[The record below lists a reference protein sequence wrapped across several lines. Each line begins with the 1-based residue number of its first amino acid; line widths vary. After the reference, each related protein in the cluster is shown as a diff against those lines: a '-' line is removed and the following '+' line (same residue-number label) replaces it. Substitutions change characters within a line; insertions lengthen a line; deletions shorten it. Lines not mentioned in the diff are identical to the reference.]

1 MTTVGIRVLKNH
13 LSEYVRIAQSGE
25 RVTVTSRGT
34 PVADLVPHAPPG
46 LNPDDELLRLA
57 RAGEIRLGRPN
68 PTVDYARPPREQRLP
83 HEEVMALLDW
93 VRGDR

>member
-1 MTTVGIRVLKNH
+1 M
-13 LSEYVRIAQSGE
+13 
-25 RVTVTSRGT
+25 
-34 PVADLVPHAPPG
+34 PHSLDPE
-46 LNPDDELLRLA
+46 NELLRRA

-68 PTVDYARPPREQRLP
+68 SEAVYTRPPKDQQLP

>member
-1 MTTVGIRVLKNH
+1 MDVGRVK
-13 LSEYVRIAQSGE
+13 SKRPGPGQGKP
-25 RVTVTSRGT
+25 R
-34 PVADLVPHAPPG
+34 DLDPEE
-46 LNPDDELLRLA
+46 ELLRRA

-68 PTVDYARPPREQRLP
+68 SEAVYTRPPKDQLLP

>member
-1 MTTVGIRVLKNH
+1 MP
-13 LSEYVRIAQSGE
+13 
-25 RVTVTSRGT
+25 RGMD
-34 PVADLVPHAPPG
+34 PEA
-46 LNPDDELLRLA
+46 ELLRRA

-68 PTVDYARPPREQRLP
+68 SEAVYTRPPKDQLLP